1 MVSRTF
7 APEGY
12 DTRVKQVG
20 NVQILLLFGQM
31 IFKGLKRLRR
41 EMVAMSPFN
50 VTLFILLLG
59 LVKSVDP
66 AEMTFAV
73 SFHKM

>member
-20 NVQILLLFGQM
+20 IIQILLLFGQM

-41 EMVAMSPFN
+41 ETAAMSPSN
-50 VTLFILLLG
+50 VTPFIVLLG
-59 LVKSVDP
+59 LVESVDP
-66 AEMTFAV
+66 AKMTFAV
-73 SFHKM
+73 SFCKM